1 MTTISESILDLSTA
15 TVTTSTSSIANN
27 EEVMGKEDF
36 LTLLVAQL
44 QNQDPLNPD
53 DATEF
58 TAQLAQF
65 SSLEQ
70 LVNLNESV
78 DALATSQQA
87 SDQLSAM
94 GLLGKDVVFQES
106 SFEFNGEPV
115 TLGYQLDEAAS
126 AVTMTVYNEN
136 GVIVSTVSLSELE
149 AGNHFVEWDG
159 VDSNGDVLADGQY
172 EISLQASAGED
183 ESVGVLALVQSEV
196 SGVEL
201 GTGTGNTNLVTLAGT
216 ISLSSILAVSELVA
230 PSVTKVEATDEES
243 EDASET
249 ENETAVSP
257 DTTESTLTPD
267 EQIVLDSLQY
277 YLMT

>member
-216 ISLSSILAVSELVA
+216 ISLSSILAVSEQVA
-230 PSVTKVEATDEES
+230 PSVSTVEATDEES